1 MPHLDESRAFRP
13 LRLGVITLSD
23 TRTYETDTSGGYLCE
38 ALADAGHILA
48 RRVLIADDKDLLRS
62 TLVEWSADPEIE
74 VILTTGGTGLT
85 RRDIT
90 PDVVESLASK
100 LIPGFGEV
108 FRFQSFKTIGTS
120 TIQSRAVGALIDTTL
135 VFALPGSTGACRD
148 AWTGILVHQLDS
160 RFRPCNFAEL
170 LDRL

>member
-1 MPHLDESRAFRP
+1 MPHLDDTRAFRP
-13 LRLGVITLSD
+13 LAIGVITLSD
-23 TRTYETDTSGGYLCE
+23 TRTLETDTSGAYLCE
-38 ALADAGHILA
+38 AVESAGHTLA
-48 RRVLIADDKDLLRS
+48 NRVLIADDKDRLRS
-62 TLVEWSADPEIE
+62 TLVDWSSDPTVD
-74 VILTTGGTGLT
+74 VILTTGGTGMT

-90 PDVVESLASK
+90 PDVVEGLATK
-100 LIPGFGEV
+100 IIPGFGEI
-108 FRFQSFKTIGTS
+108 FRMLSFETIGTS

-135 VFALPGSTGACRD
+135 VFALPGSTGACKD

>member
-1 MPHLDESRAFRP
+1 MPHLDESRAFRS

-23 TRTYETDTSGGYLCE
+23 TRTLQTDTSGSYLCD
-38 ALADAGHILA
+38 ALADAGHTLA
-48 RRVLIADDKDLLRS
+48 RRVLIADDKALLHS
-62 TLVEWSADPEIE
+62 TLVQWSADSEID

-90 PDVVESLASK
+90 PDVVESLATK
-100 LIPGFGEV
+100 LIPGFGEI
-108 FRFQSFKTIGTS
+108 FRMQSYKTIGTS

-170 LDRL
+170 LDRF